1 MKRVLTGIKSTGQ
14 PHLGNYLGAMRP
26 AIQMTKKLDQQES
39 YLFIPDYHSLIS
51 VHDGNELRQSNYMV
65 AATWIACGL
74 DPDKTVVYRQSD
86 VPEIFELNWIL
97 SCFTPKGFMNRA
109 HAYKARLQ
117 DNEEQGRSDL
127 DTGVSMGLY
136 NYPVLM
142 AADILLF
149 SADEVPVGEDQVQ
162 HIEFA
167 RDIAQKFN
175 HAYGDILKLPKPVIS
190 LAKTIPGL
198 DGRKMSKS
206 YNNHIPVFA
215 PEKKLRKL
223 VMKIKTDSSAP
234 EDPKDPS
241 QSTIFD
247 LFKEFSSKDEQL
259 DLAKRYETGIGWGEA
274 KQALFEK
281 MNEELAPKREV
292 YEVTMADIDALE
304 KVLAAGAEKARVVAR
319 KLLGEV
325 RSAIGV

>member
-1 MKRVLTGIKSTGQ
+1 
-14 PHLGNYLGAMRP
+14 
-26 AIQMTKKLDQQES
+26 
-39 YLFIPDYHSLIS
+39 
-51 VHDGNELRQSNYMV
+51 
-65 AATWIACGL
+65 
-74 DPDKTVVYRQSD
+74 
-86 VPEIFELNWIL
+86 
-97 SCFTPKGFMNRA
+97 
-109 HAYKARLQ
+109 
-117 DNEEQGRSDL
+117 
-127 DTGVSMGLY
+127 
-136 NYPVLM
+136 
-142 AADILLF
+142 
-149 SADEVPVGEDQVQ
+149 
-162 HIEFA
+162 
-167 RDIAQKFN
+167 
-175 HAYGDILKLPKPVIS
+175 
-190 LAKTIPGL
+190 
-198 DGRKMSKS
+198 
-206 YNNHIPVFA
+206 
-215 PEKKLRKL
+215 
-223 VMKIKTDSSAP
+223 MKIKTDSSAP